1 MEDIVLIQQIW
12 FVRHGNTPPHKL
24 PNVSKGSLSNKYV
37 LGFFIITFTC
47 FRHCLVPRI
56 WLHFDTNLTFVVFFL
71 KKKIIIYVTDTL
83 NRYMFEKESKRVK
96 NVKLWSP

>member
-12 FVRHGNTPPHKL
+12 FVRHGNTPPRKL

-37 LGFFIITFTC
+37 FGFFIITFTC

-56 WLHFDTNLTFVVFFL
+56 
-71 KKKIIIYVTDTL
+71 
-83 NRYMFEKESKRVK
+83 
-96 NVKLWSP
+96 